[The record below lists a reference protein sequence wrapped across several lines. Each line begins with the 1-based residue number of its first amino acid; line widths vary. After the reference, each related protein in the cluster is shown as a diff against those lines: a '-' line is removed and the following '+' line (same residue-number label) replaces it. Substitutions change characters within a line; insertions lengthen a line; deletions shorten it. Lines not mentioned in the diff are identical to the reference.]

1 MYKYDTFDQR
11 ILRDRVT
18 QFADQTDRFLKGELT
33 EEEFRPLRL
42 QNGLYIQ
49 RQAPMLR
56 VAIPYGVLSSQ
67 QMRALGDIARDF
79 DRGYGHFTT
88 RQNIQF
94 NWPKLADVPT
104 ILQRLADVDMHAIQ
118 TSGNCVR
125 NTTSDA
131 FAGIAPDETVDP
143 RPYCELIRQWSTF
156 LPEFA
161 ALPRKFKIA
170 VTGSTS
176 DRAAIMVHDIGI
188 HIRLNEA
195 GKVVA
200 DMRVG
205 GGLGRTPIVSP
216 LIKTGLPWQDLL
228 TYCEAVLRIYNQF
241 GRRDNMYK
249 ARIKILVKALGAQAF
264 AKEVDAEFA
273 HLQGGAGTLT
283 QAELDRV
290 NKHFIAKQVSPRA
303 DVLPT
308 VNDAAQTIA
317 FQRWLE
323 RNTHA
328 HKVAGYRAVSLS
340 FKRTGVA
347 PGDASTEV
355 MHAVADLSDAFSQ
368 GELVVTHEQNVVLP
382 NVPVS
387 ELYQLWIQA
396 KKLGLARANIGL
408 ISDMIACPGGD
419 FCALANARSLPIA
432 EAVNAQFED
441 IDFQTDLGDL
451 TLNISGC
458 INSCGHHHIG
468 NIGILGVDK
477 NDEEFYQITLGGRGG
492 NDTKIGTVIGPS
504 FSAEQVPGV
513 IATVLKV
520 YTQQRFDDELFID
533 VVDRLGIAPF
543 KAAVY
548 DKPKLDTNI
557 ANAAN
562 TDYEEL
568 GCYA

>member
-11 ILRDRVT
+11 ILRERVT
-18 QFADQTDRFLKGELT
+18 QFADQTERFLKGELT

-56 VAIPYGVLSSQ
+56 VAVPYGVLSSQ

-170 VTGSTS
+170 VTGATS

-188 HIRLNEA
+188 HIRLDEA

-216 LIKTGLPWQDLL
+216 MIKTGLPWQDLL
-228 TYCEAVLRIYNQF
+228 TYCEAVLRVYNQF

-290 NKHFIAKQVSPRA
+290 SAHFVSKQVTPRA
-303 DVLPT
+303 DVLST
-308 VNDAAQTIA
+308 VNDASQTIP
-317 FQRWLE
+317 FQRWLD

-328 HKVAGYRAVSLS
+328 HKVVGYRAVSLS
-340 FKRTGVA
+340 FKRTSIA

-387 ELYQLWIQA
+387 ELYRLWVQA
-396 KKLGLARANIGL
+396 KSLGLARANIGL

-432 EAVNAQFED
+432 EAVNARFED

-477 NDEEFYQITLGGRGG
+477 NDEEFYQITLGGHGG

-504 FSAEQVPGV
+504 FAAEQVPDV
-513 IATVLKV
+513 IATVLNV
-520 YTQQRFDDELFID
+520 YTTQRHEDELFID

-548 DKPKLDTNI
+548 DKPKLETNI
-557 ANAAN
+557 ANAAD

>member
-1 MYKYDTFDQR
+1 MYQYDSYDQTIVR
-11 ILRDRVT
+11 ERAI
-18 QFADQTDRFLKGELT
+18 QFADQTRRYLAGELT

-56 VAIPYGVLSSQ
+56 IAIPYGLLNSQ
-67 QMRALGDIARDF
+67 QMRTLGDLAQEF
-79 DRGYGHFTT
+79 DHGYAHFTT

-94 NWPKLADVPT
+94 NWPKLEDVPT
-104 ILQRLADVDMHAIQ
+104 ILARLADVNMHAIQ

-170 VTGSTS
+170 VTGASS
-176 DRAAIMVHDIGI
+176 DRAAIQVHDIGI
-188 HIRLNEA
+188 QMRLNTE
-195 GKVVA
+195 GQVVA
-200 DMRVG
+200 DIRVG

-216 LIKTGLPWQDLL
+216 LIKASLPWQHLL
-228 TYCEAVLRIYNQF
+228 TYCEAVLRVYNQF

-249 ARIKILVKALGAQAF
+249 ARIKILVKALGTDAFSQA
-264 AKEVDAEFA
+264 VDEEFS
-273 HLQGGAGTLT
+273 HLIDGPGTLT

-290 NKHFIAKQVSPRA
+290 KQHFIEARLAPCENISPHSET
-303 DVLPT
+303 DKTSDPG
-308 VNDAAQTIA
+308 
-317 FQRWLE
+317 FKRWLE

-328 HKVAGYRAVSLS
+328 HRVSGYTAVSLS
-340 FKRTGVA
+340 FKRTGIA
-347 PGDASTEV
+347 PGDASTEI
-355 MHAVADLSDAFSQ
+355 MHATAQLADDFSL

-382 NVPVS
+382 NVLTHQ
-387 ELYQLWIQA
+387 LYDLWLRA
-396 KKLGLARANIGL
+396 KNLNLARPNIGL
-408 ISDMIACPGGD
+408 ITDMIACPGGD
-419 FCALANARSLPIA
+419 FCSLANARSLPIA
-432 EAVNAQFED
+432 EAINARFED
-441 IDFQTDLGDL
+441 IDFQCDLGDL

-492 NDTKIGTVIGPS
+492 NRSKIGTVIGPS
-504 FSAEQVPGV
+504 FAAEQVP
-513 IATVLKV
+513 TVLSSILTV
-520 YTQQRFDDELFID
+520 YTQNRYDDELFID

-548 DKPKLDTNI
+548 L
-557 ANAAN
+557 
-562 TDYEEL
+562 ESH
-568 GCYA
+568 

>member
-1 MYKYDTFDQR
+1 MYQYDSYDQTIVR
-11 ILRDRVT
+11 ERAA
-18 QFADQTDRFLKGELT
+18 QFADQTRRYLAGELT
-33 EEEFRPLRL
+33 EEEFRPMRL

-56 VAIPYGVLSSQ
+56 VAIPYGLLSST

-94 NWPKLADVPT
+94 NWPKVEDIPA
-104 ILQRLADVDMHAIQ
+104 ILHRLADVNMHAIQ

-170 VTGSTS
+170 VTGATS
-176 DRAAIMVHDIGI
+176 DRAAIQVHDIGI
-188 HIRLNEA
+188 QMRLDAA
-195 GKVVA
+195 GLVVA
-200 DMRVG
+200 DVRVG

-216 LIKTGLPWQDLL
+216 VIKTGLPWQHLL
-228 TYCEAVLRIYNQF
+228 TYCEAVLRVYNQF

-249 ARIKILVKALGAQAF
+249 ARIKILVKALGAEAF
-264 AKEVDAEFA
+264 AKEVDEEFA
-273 HLQGGAGTLT
+273 HLINGAGTLT

-290 NKHFIAKQVSPRA
+290 KGHFVEANLQPRSETVAAWTDA
-303 DVLPT
+303 DE
-308 VNDAAQTIA
+308 AANPG
-317 FQRWLE
+317 FKRWLE

-328 HKVAGYRAVSLS
+328 HRVPGYTAVSLS
-340 FKRTGVA
+340 FKRTGIA
-347 PGDASTEV
+347 PGDADTDV
-355 MHAVADLSDAFSQ
+355 MHATAQLADDFSL
-368 GELVVTHEQNVVLP
+368 GEMVVTHEQNVVLP
-382 NVPVS
+382 NVPTHQLHS
-387 ELYQLWIQA
+387 LWIRA
-396 KKLGLARANIGL
+396 KALGLARANIGL
-408 ISDMIACPGGD
+408 LTDMIACPGGD

-432 EAVNAQFED
+432 EAVNARFEN
-441 IDFQTDLGDL
+441 IDFQHDLGDL

-477 NDEEFYQITLGGRGG
+477 NDQEFYQITLGGRGG
-492 NDTKIGTVIGPS
+492 SNSKIGGVIGPS
-504 FSAEQVPGV
+504 FAAEEVPDV
-513 IATVLKV
+513 LATILTV
-520 YTQQRFDDELFID
+520 YTQQRHADELFID
-533 VVDRLGIAPF
+533 VIDRLGIAPF
-543 KAAVY
+543 KTAVY
-548 DKPKLDTNI
+548 
-557 ANAAN
+557 ANATPHSSTETTHA
-562 TDYEEL
+562 
-568 GCYA
+568 

>member
-1 MYKYDTFDQR
+1 MYQYDSYDQTIVR
-11 ILRDRVT
+11 ERAI
-18 QFADQTDRFLKGELT
+18 QFADQTRRYLAGELT

-56 VAIPYGVLSSQ
+56 IAIPYGLLNSQ
-67 QMRALGDIARDF
+67 QMRTLGDLAQEF
-79 DRGYGHFTT
+79 DHGYAHFTT

-94 NWPKLADVPT
+94 NWPKLEDVPT
-104 ILQRLADVDMHAIQ
+104 ILARLADVNMHAIQ

-170 VTGSTS
+170 VTGATS
-176 DRAAIMVHDIGI
+176 DRAAIQVHDIGI
-188 HIRLNEA
+188 QMRLNTE
-195 GKVVA
+195 GQVVA
-200 DMRVG
+200 DIRVG

-216 LIKTGLPWQDLL
+216 LIKANLPWQHLL
-228 TYCEAVLRIYNQF
+228 TYCEAVLRVYNQF

-249 ARIKILVKALGAQAF
+249 ARIKILVKALGTDAFSQA
-264 AKEVDAEFA
+264 VDEEFS
-273 HLQGGAGTLT
+273 HLIDGPGTLT

-290 NKHFIAKQVSPRA
+290 KQHFIEARLAPCENISPHSEI
-303 DVLPT
+303 DKT
-308 VNDAAQTIA
+308 NDPG
-317 FQRWLE
+317 FKRWLE

-328 HKVAGYRAVSLS
+328 HRVSGYTAVSLS
-340 FKRTGVA
+340 FKRTGIA
-347 PGDASTEV
+347 PGDASTEI
-355 MHAVADLSDAFSQ
+355 MRATAQLADDFSL

-382 NVPVS
+382 NVLTHQ
-387 ELYQLWIQA
+387 LYDLWLRA
-396 KKLGLARANIGL
+396 KNLNLARPNIGL
-408 ISDMIACPGGD
+408 ITDMIACPGGD
-419 FCALANARSLPIA
+419 FCSLANARSLPIA
-432 EAVNAQFED
+432 EAINARFED
-441 IDFQTDLGDL
+441 IDFQCDLGDL

-492 NDTKIGTVIGPS
+492 NRSKIGTVIGPS
-504 FSAEQVPGV
+504 FAAEQVPS
-513 IATVLKV
+513 VLSSILTV
-520 YTQQRFDDELFID
+520 YTQNRYDDELFID

-548 DKPKLDTNI
+548 L
-557 ANAAN
+557 
-562 TDYEEL
+562 ESH
-568 GCYA
+568 

>member
-1 MYKYDTFDQR
+1 MYQYDSYDQTIVR
-11 ILRDRVT
+11 ERAA
-18 QFADQTDRFLKGELT
+18 QFADQTRRYLAGELT
-33 EEEFRPLRL
+33 EEEFRPMRL

-56 VAIPYGVLSSQ
+56 VAIPYGLLNSQ
-67 QMRALGDIARDF
+67 QMRALGDIAHTF
-79 DRGYGHFTT
+79 DRDYGHFTT

-94 NWPKLADVPT
+94 NWPKVEDVPT
-104 ILQRLADVDMHAIQ
+104 ILQRLADVNMHAIQ

-170 VTGSTS
+170 VTGATS
-176 DRAAIMVHDIGI
+176 DRAAIQVHDIGI
-188 HIRLNEA
+188 TMRLDEA
-195 GKVVA
+195 GLVVA
-200 DMRVG
+200 DVRVG

-216 LIKTGLPWQDLL
+216 VIKTGLPWQHLL
-228 TYCEAVLRIYNQF
+228 TYCEAVLRVYNQF

-264 AKEVDAEFA
+264 AKEVDDEFA
-273 HLQGGAGTLT
+273 HLINGQGTLT

-290 NKHFIAKQVSPRA
+290 KAHFFEAHLQPRTESIPNWQA
-303 DVLPT
+303 LETENPG
-308 VNDAAQTIA
+308 
-317 FQRWLE
+317 FSRWLE

-328 HKVAGYRAVSLS
+328 HRVAGYTAVSLS
-340 FKRTGVA
+340 FKRTGIA
-347 PGDASTEV
+347 PGDASTDV
-355 MHAVADLSDAFSQ
+355 MHATAQLAEDFSHS
-368 GELVVTHEQNVVLP
+368 EMVVTHEQNIVLP
-382 NVPVS
+382 NVPTHQLHS
-387 ELYQLWIQA
+387 LWIRA
-396 KKLGLARANIGL
+396 KALGLARANIGL

-432 EAVNAQFED
+432 ESVNTRFESL
-441 IDFQTDLGDL
+441 DFQHDLGDL

-477 NDEEFYQITLGGRGG
+477 NDQEFYQITLGGRGG
-492 NDTKIGTVIGPS
+492 NHSKIGTVMGPS
-504 FSAEQVPGV
+504 FAAEQVPDV
-513 IATVLKV
+513 LATILNV
-520 YTQQRFDDELFID
+520 YTQQRHEDELFID

-543 KAAVY
+543 KTAVY
-548 DKPKLDTNI
+548 ADTTTHTETRH
-557 ANAAN
+557 A
-562 TDYEEL
+562 
-568 GCYA
+568 

>member
-1 MYKYDTFDQR
+1 MAMYQYDTHDKTIVRQR
-11 ILRDRVT
+11 VA
-18 QFADQTDRFLKGELT
+18 QFADQTRRFLAGELT

-56 VAIPYGVLSSQ
+56 VAIPYGVLNSR

-94 NWPKLADVPT
+94 NWPKLEDVPT
-104 ILQRLADVDMHAIQ
+104 LLQRLAAVDMHALP
-118 TSGNCVR
+118 TRGHCVR

-170 VTGSTS
+170 VTGATS

-195 GKVVA
+195 GLVVA

-205 GGLGRTPIVSP
+205 GGLGRTPIISP
-216 LIKTGLPWQDLL
+216 LIKTDLPWQDLL
-228 TYCEAVLRIYNQF
+228 TYCEAVLRVYNQF

-249 ARIKILVKALGAQAF
+249 ARIKILVKAVGAEAF

-283 QAELDRV
+283 QTELDRV
-290 NKHFIAKQVSPRA
+290 KTHFVAKQVSPRA
-303 DVLPT
+303 ANLAKASDV
-308 VNDAAQTIA
+308 NEQAA
-317 FQRWLE
+317 FERWYG
-323 RNTHA
+323 RNTHP

-340 FKRTGVA
+340 FKRTGIA
-347 PGDASTEV
+347 PGDASTDV
-355 MHAVADLSDAFSQ
+355 MHAVAGLADSFSQ
-368 GELVVTHEQNVVLP
+368 GELMVTHEQNVVLP
-382 NVPVS
+382 NVAMT
-387 ELYQLWIQA
+387 ELYSLWLQA
-396 KKLGLARANIGL
+396 RSLGLARANIGL

-432 EAVNAQFED
+432 EAINARFED

-477 NDEEFYQITLGGRGG
+477 NDEEFYQVTLGGRGG
-492 NDTKIGTVIGPS
+492 NDSKIGTVIGPS
-504 FSAEQVPGV
+504 FAAEQVPDV
-513 IATVLKV
+513 LATVLNV
-520 YTQQRFDDELFID
+520 YTSNRHEDELFID

-543 KAAVY
+543 KTAVY
-548 DKPKLDTNI
+548 AEHSVKHAMSKDSSHD
-557 ANAAN
+557 
-562 TDYEEL
+562 
-568 GCYA
+568 

>member
-1 MYKYDTFDQR
+1 MYQYDSYDQTIVR
-11 ILRDRVT
+11 ERAI
-18 QFADQTDRFLKGELT
+18 QFADQTRRYLAGELT

-56 VAIPYGVLSSQ
+56 VAIPYGLLNSQ
-67 QMRALGDIARDF
+67 QMRTLGDIAQEF
-79 DRGYGHFTT
+79 DHGYAHFTT

-94 NWPKLADVPT
+94 NWPKLEDVPT
-104 ILQRLADVDMHAIQ
+104 ILARLADVNMHAIQ

-170 VTGSTS
+170 VTGASS
-176 DRAAIMVHDIGI
+176 DRAAIQVHDIGI
-188 HIRLNEA
+188 QMRLNA
-195 GKVVA
+195 DGQVVA
-200 DMRVG
+200 DIRVG

-216 LIKTGLPWQDLL
+216 LIKASLPWQHLL
-228 TYCEAVLRIYNQF
+228 TYCEAVLRVYNQF

-249 ARIKILVKALGAQAF
+249 ARIKILVKALGIDAFSQA
-264 AKEVDAEFA
+264 VDEEFS
-273 HLQGGAGTLT
+273 HLIDGPGTLT
-283 QAELDRV
+283 QAEFDRV
-290 NKHFIAKQVSPRA
+290 KQHFIEARLAPCEDISPHSET
-303 DVLPT
+303 DKTSDPG
-308 VNDAAQTIA
+308 

-328 HKVAGYRAVSLS
+328 HRVSGYTAVSLS
-340 FKRTGVA
+340 FKRTGIA
-347 PGDASTEV
+347 PGDASTEI
-355 MHAVADLSDAFSQ
+355 MHATAQLADDFSL

-382 NVPVS
+382 NVLTHQ
-387 ELYQLWIQA
+387 LYDLWLRA
-396 KKLGLARANIGL
+396 KSLNLARPNIGL
-408 ISDMIACPGGD
+408 ITDMIACPGGD
-419 FCALANARSLPIA
+419 FCSLANARSLPIA
-432 EAVNAQFED
+432 EAINARFEN
-441 IDFQTDLGDL
+441 IDFQCDLGDL

-492 NDTKIGTVIGPS
+492 NRSKIGTVIGPS
-504 FSAEQVPGV
+504 FAAEQVPN
-513 IATVLKV
+513 VLSSILTV
-520 YTQQRFDDELFID
+520 YTQNRYDDELFID

-548 DKPKLDTNI
+548 L
-557 ANAAN
+557 
-562 TDYEEL
+562 ESH
-568 GCYA
+568 

>member
-1 MYKYDTFDQR
+1 MAMYQYDPFDKQIVR
-11 ILRDRVT
+11 ERVA
-18 QFADQTDRFLKGELT
+18 QFADQTRRFLAGELT

-49 RQAPMLR
+49 RLAPMLR
-56 VAIPYGVLSSQ
+56 ICVPYGVLSSRQ
-67 QMRALGDIARDF
+67 LRALGDIARDY
-79 DRGYGHFTT
+79 DRGYAHFTT
-88 RQNIQF
+88 RQNVQL
-94 NWPKLADVPT
+94 NWPKLEDVPA

-170 VTGSTS
+170 VTGATS

-195 GKVVA
+195 GLVVA

-205 GGLGRTPIVSP
+205 GGLGRTPLISP
-216 LIKTGLPWQDLL
+216 VIKTDLPWQDLL
-228 TYCEAVLRIYNQF
+228 TYCEAVLRVYNQF

-249 ARIKILVKALGAQAF
+249 ARIKILVKALGAEAF

-273 HLQGGAGTLT
+273 HLQGGVGTIT

-290 NKHFIAKQVSPRA
+290 KTHFTSREVAPRSEA
-303 DVLPT
+303 QPVI
-308 VNDAAQTIA
+308 NDAAYSK
-317 FQRWLE
+317 WLE
-323 RNTHA
+323 RNVHA
-328 HKVAGYRAVSLS
+328 HKVSGYKAVSLS
-340 FKRTGVA
+340 FKRTGIA

-355 MHAVADLSDAFSQ
+355 MIAVANLADAFSS
-368 GELVVTHEQNVVLP
+368 GELVVTHEQNMVLP
-382 NVPVS
+382 NVRAS
-387 ELYQLWIQA
+387 ELYALWQETKA
-396 KKLGLARANIGL
+396 LGLARANIGL

-432 EAVNAQFED
+432 QAINARFED
-441 IDFQTDLGDL
+441 IDFQTDLGEL

-477 NDEEFYQITLGGRGG
+477 NEEEFYQVTLGGRGG
-492 NDTKIGTVIGPS
+492 NDSKIGTVIGPS
-504 FSAEQVPGV
+504 FAAEQVPDV
-513 IATVLKV
+513 LATVLNV
-520 YTQQRFDDELFID
+520 YTTNRHEDELFID

-548 DKPKLDTNI
+548 EQRETHH
-557 ANAAN
+557 
-562 TDYEEL
+562 EQ
-568 GCYA
+568 GQQS

>member
-1 MYKYDTFDQR
+1 MYQYDSYDQTIVR
-11 ILRDRVT
+11 ERAI
-18 QFADQTDRFLKGELT
+18 QFADQTRRYLAGELT

-56 VAIPYGVLSSQ
+56 IAIPYGLLNSQ
-67 QMRALGDIARDF
+67 QMRTLGDLAQEF
-79 DRGYGHFTT
+79 DHGYAHFTT

-94 NWPKLADVPT
+94 NWPKLEDVPT
-104 ILQRLADVDMHAIQ
+104 ILARLADVNMHAIQ

-170 VTGSTS
+170 VTGATS
-176 DRAAIMVHDIGI
+176 DRAAIQVHDIGI
-188 HIRLNEA
+188 QMRLNTE
-195 GKVVA
+195 GQVVA
-200 DMRVG
+200 DIRVG

-216 LIKTGLPWQDLL
+216 LIKANLPWQHLL
-228 TYCEAVLRIYNQF
+228 TYCEAVLRVYNQF

-249 ARIKILVKALGAQAF
+249 ARIKILVKALGTDAFSQA
-264 AKEVDAEFA
+264 VDEEFS
-273 HLQGGAGTLT
+273 HLIDGPGTLT

-290 NKHFIAKQVSPRA
+290 KQHFIEARLAPCENISPHSET
-303 DVLPT
+303 DKT
-308 VNDAAQTIA
+308 NDLG
-317 FQRWLE
+317 FKRWLE

-328 HKVAGYRAVSLS
+328 HRVSGYTAVSLS
-340 FKRTGVA
+340 FKRTGIA
-347 PGDASTEV
+347 PGDASTEI
-355 MHAVADLSDAFSQ
+355 MRATAQLADDFSL

-382 NVPVS
+382 NVLTHQ
-387 ELYQLWIQA
+387 LYDLWLRA
-396 KKLGLARANIGL
+396 KNLNLARPNIGL
-408 ISDMIACPGGD
+408 ITDMIACPGGD
-419 FCALANARSLPIA
+419 FCSLANARSLPIA
-432 EAVNAQFED
+432 EAINARFED
-441 IDFQTDLGDL
+441 IDFQCDLGDL

-492 NDTKIGTVIGPS
+492 NRSKIGTVIGPS
-504 FSAEQVPGV
+504 FAAEQVPS
-513 IATVLKV
+513 VLSSILTV
-520 YTQQRFDDELFID
+520 YTQNRYDDELFID

-548 DKPKLDTNI
+548 L
-557 ANAAN
+557 
-562 TDYEEL
+562 ESH
-568 GCYA
+568 

>member
-1 MYKYDTFDQR
+1 MAMYQYDTHDKTIVRQR
-11 ILRDRVT
+11 VA
-18 QFADQTDRFLKGELT
+18 QFADQTRRFLAGELT

-56 VAIPYGVLSSQ
+56 VAVPYGVLSSQ

-94 NWPKLADVPT
+94 NWPKLEDVPT

-131 FAGIAPDETVDP
+131 FASIAPDETVDP

-170 VTGSTS
+170 VTGATS

-188 HIRLNEA
+188 HIRLDEA

-216 LIKTGLPWQDLL
+216 LIRTGLPWQDLL
-228 TYCEAVLRIYNQF
+228 TYCEAVLRVYNQF

-249 ARIKILVKALGAQAF
+249 ARIKILVKALGAEAF

-308 VNDAAQTIA
+308 VNDAAEIIP
-317 FQRWLE
+317 FHRWLE

-355 MHAVADLSDAFSQ
+355 MHAVAGLSDTFSQ

-382 NVPVS
+382 NVAAS
-387 ELYQLWIQA
+387 ELYRLWVQA
-396 KKLGLARANIGL
+396 KALGLARANIGL

-432 EAVNAQFED
+432 EAVNARFED
-441 IDFQTDLGDL
+441 IDFQNDLGDL

-504 FSAEQVPGV
+504 FAAEQVPDV
-513 IATVLKV
+513 IATVLNV
-520 YTQQRFDDELFID
+520 YTSQRHEDELFID

-543 KAAVY
+543 KTAVY
-548 DKPKLDTNI
+548 EHHSVKHSLSKDSSHD
-557 ANAAN
+557 
-562 TDYEEL
+562 
-568 GCYA
+568 

>member
-1 MYKYDTFDQR
+1 MYQYDAY
-11 ILRDRVT
+11 DRAIVRERAL
-18 QFADQTDRFLKGELT
+18 QFADQTRRFLAAELT
-33 EEEFRPLRL
+33 EEEFRPMRL

-56 VAIPYGVLSSQ
+56 VAIPYGVLNSQ
-67 QMRALGDIARDF
+67 QMRALGNIAREF

-94 NWPKLADVPT
+94 NWPKLEDVPT
-104 ILQRLADVDMHAIQ
+104 ILQRLAEVDMHAIQ

-170 VTGSTS
+170 VTGASH
-176 DRAAIMVHDIGI
+176 DRAAVQVHDIGI
-188 HIRLNEA
+188 QMRLNA
-195 GKVVA
+195 HGDVVA

-216 LIKTGLPWQDLL
+216 LIKVGLPWQDIL
-228 TYCEAVLRIYNQF
+228 TYCEAVLRVYNQH

-249 ARIKILVKALGAQAF
+249 ARIKILVKALTPEVFAQ
-264 AKEVDAEFA
+264 EVDAEFA
-273 HLQGGAGTLT
+273 HLQGGAGTVT
-283 QAELDRV
+283 AAELARV
-290 NKHFIAKQVSPRA
+290 KAHFSDAPLTPNPDTA
-303 DVLPT
+303 PA
-308 VNDAAQTIA
+308 VNAPAYH
-317 FQRWLE
+317 RWVE

-328 HKVAGYRAVSLS
+328 HKTPGYAAVSLS
-340 FKRTGVA
+340 FKRTGIA

-355 MHAVADLSDAFSQ
+355 MHAVADLADAFSL

-382 NVPVS
+382 NVRLS
-387 ELYQLWIQA
+387 DLHALWLQA
-396 KKLGLARANIGL
+396 RALGLGRANIGL

-419 FCALANARSLPIA
+419 FCSLANARSLPVAAAI
-432 EAVNAQFED
+432 NARFESV
-441 IDFQTDLGDL
+441 DFQHDLGDL

-492 NDTKIGTVIGPS
+492 NATKIGTVIGPS
-504 FSAEQVPGV
+504 FAAEQVPE
-513 IATVLKV
+513 VLAKVLAV
-520 YTQQRFDDELFID
+520 YTAQRHEGELFID
-533 VVDRLGIAPF
+533 AFDRLGLAPF
-543 KAAVY
+543 KSAVY
-548 DKPKLDTNI
+548 DKTDLQE
-557 ANAAN
+557 ANHA
-562 TDYEEL
+562 
-568 GCYA
+568 

>member
-1 MYKYDTFDQR
+1 MYQYDSYDQTIVR
-11 ILRDRVT
+11 ERAV
-18 QFADQTDRFLKGELT
+18 QFADQTRRYLAGELT

-56 VAIPYGVLSSQ
+56 VAIPYGLLNSQ
-67 QMRALGDIARDF
+67 QMRTLGDIAQEF
-79 DRGYGHFTT
+79 DHGYAHFTT

-94 NWPKLADVPT
+94 NWPKLEDVPT
-104 ILQRLADVDMHAIQ
+104 ILARLADVNMHAIQ

-170 VTGSTS
+170 VTGASS
-176 DRAAIMVHDIGI
+176 DRAAIQVHDIGI
-188 HIRLNEA
+188 QMRLNA
-195 GKVVA
+195 DGQVVA
-200 DMRVG
+200 DIRVG

-216 LIKTGLPWQDLL
+216 LIKASLPWQHLL
-228 TYCEAVLRIYNQF
+228 TYCEAVLRVYNQF

-249 ARIKILVKALGAQAF
+249 ARIKILVKALGTDAFSQA
-264 AKEVDAEFA
+264 VDEEFS
-273 HLQGGAGTLT
+273 HLIDGPGTLT
-283 QAELDRV
+283 QAEFDRV
-290 NKHFIAKQVSPRA
+290 KQHFIEARLAPCENISPHSET
-303 DVLPT
+303 DKTSDPG
-308 VNDAAQTIA
+308 
-317 FQRWLE
+317 FKRWLE

-328 HKVAGYRAVSLS
+328 HRVSGYTAVSLS
-340 FKRTGVA
+340 FKRTGIA
-347 PGDASTEV
+347 PGDASTEI
-355 MHAVADLSDAFSQ
+355 MHATAQLADDFSL

-382 NVPVS
+382 NVLTHQ
-387 ELYQLWIQA
+387 LYDLWTRA
-396 KKLGLARANIGL
+396 KNLNLARPNIGL
-408 ISDMIACPGGD
+408 ITDMIACPGGD
-419 FCALANARSLPIA
+419 FCSLANARSLPIA
-432 EAVNAQFED
+432 EAINARFEN
-441 IDFQTDLGDL
+441 IDFQCDLGDL

-492 NDTKIGTVIGPS
+492 NRSKIGTVIGPS
-504 FSAEQVPGV
+504 FAAEQVPS
-513 IATVLKV
+513 VLSSILTV
-520 YTQQRFDDELFID
+520 YTQNRYDDELFID

-548 DKPKLDTNI
+548 L
-557 ANAAN
+557 
-562 TDYEEL
+562 ESH
-568 GCYA
+568 

>member
-1 MYKYDTFDQR
+1 MYQYDPFDKQIVR
-11 ILRDRVT
+11 ERVA
-18 QFADQTDRFLKGELT
+18 QFADQTRRFLTGELT

-56 VAIPYGVLSSQ
+56 VAVPYGVLSSRQ
-67 QMRALGDIARDF
+67 LRALGDIARDF

-94 NWPKLADVPT
+94 NWPKLEDVPT

-170 VTGSTS
+170 VTGAAS

-188 HIRLNEA
+188 HIRLNDA
-195 GKVVA
+195 GQVVA

-205 GGLGRTPIVSP
+205 GGLGRTPIISP
-216 LIKTGLPWQDLL
+216 LIKSDLPWQDLL
-228 TYCEAVLRIYNQF
+228 TYCEAVLRVYNQF

-273 HLQGGAGTLT
+273 HLQGGVGTIT

-290 NKHFIAKQVSPRA
+290 KTHFTAREAKPRGET
-303 DVLPT
+303 LPA
-308 VNDAAQTIA
+308 VNDPAYL
-317 FQRWLE
+317 RWLE
-323 RNTHA
+323 RNVHA
-328 HKVAGYRAVSLS
+328 HKVTGYKAVSLS
-340 FKRTGVA
+340 FKRTGTA

-355 MHAVADLSDAFSQ
+355 MHAVANLADAFSS
-368 GELVVTHEQNVVLP
+368 GELVVTHEQNMVLP
-382 NVPVS
+382 NVQAS
-387 ELYQLWIQA
+387 DLHELWLQA
-396 KKLGLARANIGL
+396 KALGLARANIGL

-432 EAVNAQFED
+432 EAINARFED
-441 IDFQTDLGDL
+441 IDFQNDLGEL

-477 NDEEFYQITLGGRGG
+477 NDEEFYQVTLGGRGG
-492 NDTKIGTVIGPS
+492 NDSKIGTVIGPS
-504 FSAEQVPGV
+504 FAAEQVPDV
-513 IATVLKV
+513 LATVLNV
-520 YTQQRFDDELFID
+520 YTAQRHEDELFID
-533 VVDRLGIAPF
+533 VLDRLGIAPF

-548 DKPKLDTNI
+548 GEHSVKHILSKDSSHD
-557 ANAAN
+557 
-562 TDYEEL
+562 
-568 GCYA
+568 

>member
-1 MYKYDTFDQR
+1 MYQYDSYDQTIVR
-11 ILRDRVT
+11 ERAI
-18 QFADQTDRFLKGELT
+18 QFADQTRRYLAGELT

-56 VAIPYGVLSSQ
+56 VAIPYGLLNSQ
-67 QMRALGDIARDF
+67 QMRTLGDIAQEF
-79 DRGYGHFTT
+79 DHGYAHFTT

-94 NWPKLADVPT
+94 NWPKVEDVPT
-104 ILQRLADVDMHAIQ
+104 ILARLADVNMHAIQ

-131 FAGIAPDETVDP
+131 FAGIAPDEAVDP

-170 VTGSTS
+170 VTGASS
-176 DRAAIMVHDIGI
+176 DRAAIQVHDIGI
-188 HIRLNEA
+188 QMRLDNN
-195 GKVVA
+195 GQVVA
-200 DMRVG
+200 DIRVG

-216 LIKTGLPWQDLL
+216 LVKKALPWQHLL
-228 TYCEAVLRIYNQF
+228 TYCEAVLRVYNQF

-249 ARIKILVKALGAQAF
+249 ARIKILVKALGTEAFSQAVEEEF
-264 AKEVDAEFA
+264 SHLVD
-273 HLQGGAGTLT
+273 GPGTLT

-290 NKHFIAKQVSPRA
+290 KQHFIEARLTPCDTVSPDNQA
-303 DVLPT
+303 DKIDDP
-308 VNDAAQTIA
+308 A
-317 FQRWLE
+317 FKRWLE

-328 HKVAGYRAVSLS
+328 HRVAGYTAVSLS
-340 FKRTGVA
+340 FKRTGIA
-347 PGDASTEV
+347 PGDASTEI
-355 MHAVADLSDAFSQ
+355 MHATAQLADDFSL

-382 NVPVS
+382 NVLTHQ
-387 ELYQLWIQA
+387 LYPLWLRA
-396 KKLGLARANIGL
+396 KELGLARPNIGL
-408 ISDMIACPGGD
+408 ITDMIACPGGD
-419 FCALANARSLPIA
+419 FCSLANARSLPIA
-432 EAVNAQFED
+432 EAINARFED
-441 IDFQTDLGDL
+441 IDFQYDLGDL

-492 NDTKIGTVIGPS
+492 HHSKIGTVIGPS
-504 FSAEQVPGV
+504 FAAEE
-513 IATVLKV
+513 ISDVLSRILNV
-520 YTQQRFDDELFID
+520 YTEHRHEDELFID
-533 VVDRLGIAPF
+533 VFDRLGVAPF

-548 DKPKLDTNI
+548 P
-557 ANAAN
+557 
-562 TDYEEL
+562 ESH
-568 GCYA
+568 

>member
-1 MYKYDTFDQR
+1 MVMYQYDPFDKQIVR
-11 ILRDRVT
+11 ERVA
-18 QFADQTDRFLKGELT
+18 QFADQTRRFLSGELT

-56 VAIPYGVLSSQ
+56 ICVPYGVLSSRQ
-67 QMRALGDIARDF
+67 LRTLGDIARDF
-79 DRGYGHFTT
+79 DRGYAHFTT
-88 RQNIQF
+88 RQNVQL
-94 NWPKLADVPT
+94 NWPKLEDVPT

-170 VTGSTS
+170 VTGATS
-176 DRAAIMVHDIGI
+176 DRAAIMVHDIGL
-188 HIRLNEA
+188 HIRLNDA
-195 GKVVA
+195 GQVVA
-200 DMRVG
+200 DVRVG

-216 LIKTGLPWQDLL
+216 VIKTDLPWQDLL
-228 TYCEAVLRIYNQF
+228 TYCEAVLRVYNQF

-273 HLQGGAGTLT
+273 HLQGGVGTIT

-290 NKHFIAKQVSPRA
+290 KTHFTDRMVAPRSEALPAVS
-303 DVLPT
+303 
-308 VNDAAQTIA
+308 DAAYTK
-317 FQRWLE
+317 WLE
-323 RNTHA
+323 RNVHP
-328 HKVAGYRAVSLS
+328 HKVAGYKAVSLS
-340 FKRTGVA
+340 FKRTGTA
-347 PGDASTEV
+347 PGDASTDV
-355 MHAVADLSDAFSQ
+355 MHAVANLADAYSS
-368 GELVVTHEQNVVLP
+368 GELVVTHEQNMVLP
-382 NVPVS
+382 NVRAS
-387 ELYQLWIQA
+387 DLHELWLQA
-396 KKLGLARANIGL
+396 KALGLARANIGL

-432 EAVNAQFED
+432 EAINARFED

-477 NDEEFYQITLGGRGG
+477 NEEEFYQVTLGGRGG
-492 NDTKIGTVIGPS
+492 NDSKIGTVIGPS
-504 FSAEQVPGV
+504 FAAEQVPDV
-513 IATVLKV
+513 LATVLNV
-520 YTQQRFDDELFID
+520 YTTNRHEDELFID

-548 DKPKLDTNI
+548 EQHSVKHIMSKDSSHD
-557 ANAAN
+557 
-562 TDYEEL
+562 
-568 GCYA
+568 

>member
-1 MYKYDTFDQR
+1 MYQYDSYDQTIVR
-11 ILRDRVT
+11 ERAV
-18 QFADQTDRFLKGELT
+18 QFADQTRRYLAGELT

-56 VAIPYGVLSSQ
+56 VAIPYGLLNSQ
-67 QMRALGDIARDF
+67 QMRTLGDIAQEF
-79 DRGYGHFTT
+79 DHGYAHFTT

-94 NWPKLADVPT
+94 NWPKLEDVPA
-104 ILQRLADVDMHAIQ
+104 ILARLADVNMHAIQ

-170 VTGSTS
+170 VTGATS
-176 DRAAIMVHDIGI
+176 DRAAIQVHDIGI
-188 HIRLNEA
+188 QIRLNTE
-195 GKVVA
+195 GQVVA
-200 DMRVG
+200 DIRVG
-205 GGLGRTPIVSP
+205 GGLGRTPIISP
-216 LIKTGLPWQDLL
+216 LIKDSLPWQHLL
-228 TYCEAVLRIYNQF
+228 TYCEAVLRVYNQF

-249 ARIKILVKALGAQAF
+249 ARIKILVKALGTEAFSQAV
-264 AKEVDAEFA
+264 EEEFSY
-273 HLQGGAGTLT
+273 LIDGPGTIT

-290 NKHFIAKQVSPRA
+290 KQHFIEAHLTPCEYIPSYNETDK
-303 DVLPT
+303 T
-308 VNDAAQTIA
+308 NDSS
-317 FQRWLE
+317 FKRWLE

-328 HKVAGYRAVSLS
+328 HRVSGYTAVSLS
-340 FKRTGVA
+340 FKRTGIA
-347 PGDASTEV
+347 PGDASTEI
-355 MHAVADLSDAFSQ
+355 MHATAQLADDFSL

-382 NVPVS
+382 NVLTHQ
-387 ELYQLWIQA
+387 LYDVWLRA
-396 KKLGLARANIGL
+396 KHLNLARPNIGL
-408 ISDMIACPGGD
+408 ITDMIACPGGD
-419 FCALANARSLPIA
+419 FCSLANARSLPIA
-432 EAVNAQFED
+432 EAINARFEN
-441 IDFQTDLGDL
+441 IDFQCDLGDL

-492 NDTKIGTVIGPS
+492 NRSKIGTVIGPS
-504 FSAEQVPGV
+504 FAAEQVPD
-513 IATVLKV
+513 VLSSILTV
-520 YTQQRFDDELFID
+520 YTQHRHDDELFID
-533 VVDRLGIAPF
+533 VIDRLGIAPF

-548 DKPKLDTNI
+548 L
-557 ANAAN
+557 
-562 TDYEEL
+562 ESH
-568 GCYA
+568 

>member
-1 MYKYDTFDQR
+1 MYQYDPFDKQIVR
-11 ILRDRVT
+11 ERVA
-18 QFADQTDRFLKGELT
+18 QFADQTRRFLAGELT
-33 EEEFRPLRL
+33 EEEFRPMRL

-56 VAIPYGVLSSQ
+56 VAVPYGVLSSNQ
-67 QMRALGDIARDF
+67 LRALGDIARDF

-94 NWPKLADVPT
+94 NWPKLEDVPA

-170 VTGSTS
+170 VTGAAS

-188 HIRLNEA
+188 HIRLDDT
-195 GKVVA
+195 GHVVA

-205 GGLGRTPIVSP
+205 GGLGRTPIISP
-216 LIKTGLPWQDLL
+216 LIKTGLPWRDLL
-228 TYCEAVLRIYNQF
+228 TYCEAVLRVYNQF

-264 AKEVDAEFA
+264 ASEVDAEFA
-273 HLQGGAGTLT
+273 HLQGGPGTIT
-283 QAELDRV
+283 QAEFDRV
-290 NKHFIAKQVSPRA
+290 KAHFTSRIVQAIESPRSEA
-303 DVLPT
+303 LPAVSDV
-308 VNDAAQTIA
+308 A
-317 FQRWLE
+317 FAKWLE
-323 RNTHA
+323 RNVHD
-328 HKVAGYRAVSLS
+328 HKVAGYKAVSLS
-340 FKRTGVA
+340 FKRTGIA
-347 PGDASTEV
+347 PGDASTQV
-355 MHAVADLSDAFSQ
+355 MHAVADLADAFSN
-368 GELVVTHEQNVVLP
+368 GELVVTHEQNMVLP
-382 NVPVS
+382 NVAAS
-387 ELYQLWIQA
+387 DLHALWLQA
-396 KKLGLARANIGL
+396 RELGLARANIGL

-432 EAVNAQFED
+432 EAINARFED
-441 IDFQTDLGDL
+441 IDFQSDLGDL

-477 NDEEFYQITLGGRGG
+477 NDEEFYQVTLGGRGG

-504 FSAEQVPGV
+504 FAAEQVPDV
-513 IATVLKV
+513 LATVLGV
-520 YTQQRFDDELFID
+520 YTAARHDDELFID

-543 KAAVY
+543 KTAVY
-548 DKPKLDTNI
+548 EAHRVKHVMSKDSSHD
-557 ANAAN
+557 
-562 TDYEEL
+562 
-568 GCYA
+568 

>member
-1 MYKYDTFDQR
+1 MYQYDIHDKTIVR
-11 ILRDRVT
+11 ERVA
-18 QFADQTDRFLKGELT
+18 QFANQTRRFLAGELT
-33 EEEFRPLRL
+33 EDEFRPLRL

-56 VAIPYGVLSSQ
+56 VAIPYGVLNSQ
-67 QMRALGDIARDF
+67 QMRALGDIAREF

-94 NWPKLADVPT
+94 NWPKLEDVPT
-104 ILQRLADVDMHAIQ
+104 MLQRLADVDMHAIQ

-156 LPEFA
+156 LPEFS

-170 VTGSTS
+170 VTGATS

-188 HIRLNEA
+188 HIRLDDA

-228 TYCEAVLRIYNQF
+228 TYCEAVLRVYNQF

-249 ARIKILVKALGAQAF
+249 ARIKILVKALGAEAF
-264 AKEVDAEFA
+264 AQEVDAEFA
-273 HLQGGAGTLT
+273 HLQGGPGTLT
-283 QAELDRV
+283 QTELDRV
-290 NKHFIAKQVSPRA
+290 RKHFVAKQVAPRSDA
-303 DVLPT
+303 MPT
-308 VNDAAQTIA
+308 ASDANEKAA
-317 FQRWLE
+317 FERWLS

-340 FKRTGVA
+340 FKRTGIA

-355 MHAVADLSDAFSQ
+355 MHAVADLSDAFSR

-387 ELYQLWIQA
+387 ELYSLWIQA
-396 KKLGLARANIGL
+396 RALGLARANIGL

-432 EAVNAQFED
+432 EAVNARFED
-441 IDFQTDLGDL
+441 IDFQSDLGDL

-477 NDEEFYQITLGGRGG
+477 NDSEFYQITLGGRGG
-492 NDTKIGTVIGPS
+492 NDSKIGTVIGPS
-504 FSAEQVPGV
+504 FAAEQVPDV
-513 IATVLKV
+513 IATVLET
-520 YTQQRFDDELFID
+520 YTAARHEDELFVD

-543 KAAVY
+543 KTAVY
-548 DKPKLDTNI
+548 AKHDVKHGLSKDSSH
-557 ANAAN
+557 
-562 TDYEEL
+562 D
-568 GCYA
+568 

>member
-1 MYKYDTFDQR
+1 MYQYDPFDKQIVR
-11 ILRDRVT
+11 ERVA
-18 QFADQTDRFLKGELT
+18 QFADQTRRFLAGELT

-56 VAIPYGVLSSQ
+56 VAVPYGVLSSQ
-67 QMRALGDIARDF
+67 QLRALGDLARDF
-79 DRGYGHFTT
+79 DRGYAHFTT
-88 RQNIQF
+88 RQNVQY
-94 NWPKLADVPT
+94 NWPKLEDVPAM
-104 ILQRLADVDMHAIQ
+104 LQRLADVDMHAIQ

-170 VTGSTS
+170 VTGAAS

-188 HIRLNEA
+188 HIRLNDA
-195 GKVVA
+195 GQVVA

-228 TYCEAVLRIYNQF
+228 TYCEAVLRVYNQF

-249 ARIKILVKALGAQAF
+249 ARIKILVKALGAEAF

-273 HLQGGAGTLT
+273 HLQGGVGTIT

-290 NKHFIAKQVSPRA
+290 KTHFTNRLATPRSDA
-303 DVLPT
+303 LPA
-308 VNDAAQTIA
+308 VEDPAYL
-317 FQRWLE
+317 RWLE
-323 RNTHA
+323 RNVHA
-328 HKVAGYRAVSLS
+328 HKVAGYKAVSLS
-340 FKRTGVA
+340 FKRTGIA

-355 MHAVADLSDAFSQ
+355 MHAVANLADAFSS
-368 GELVVTHEQNVVLP
+368 GELVVTHEQNMVLP
-382 NVPVS
+382 NVRAS
-387 ELYQLWIQA
+387 ELHALWLQA
-396 KKLGLARANIGL
+396 KALGLARANIGL

-432 EAVNAQFED
+432 EAINARFED

-477 NDEEFYQITLGGRGG
+477 NEEEFYQVTLGGRGG
-492 NDTKIGTVIGPS
+492 NDSKIGTVIGPS
-504 FSAEQVPGV
+504 FAAEQVPDV
-513 IATVLKV
+513 LATVLNV
-520 YTQQRFDDELFID
+520 YTSNRHEDELFID

-548 DKPKLDTNI
+548 EQNSVKHIMSKDSSHD
-557 ANAAN
+557 
-562 TDYEEL
+562 
-568 GCYA
+568 

>member
-1 MYKYDTFDQR
+1 MYQYDSYDQTIVR
-11 ILRDRVT
+11 ERAI
-18 QFADQTDRFLKGELT
+18 QFADQTRRYLAGELT

-56 VAIPYGVLSSQ
+56 VAIPYGLLNSQ
-67 QMRALGDIARDF
+67 QMRTLGDLAQEF
-79 DRGYGHFTT
+79 DHGYAHFTT

-94 NWPKLADVPT
+94 NWPKLEDVPT
-104 ILQRLADVDMHAIQ
+104 ILARLADVNMHAIQ

-170 VTGSTS
+170 VTGATS
-176 DRAAIMVHDIGI
+176 DRAAIQVHDIGI
-188 HIRLNEA
+188 QMRLNA
-195 GKVVA
+195 DGQVVA
-200 DMRVG
+200 DIRVG

-216 LIKTGLPWQDLL
+216 LIKDSLPWQHLL
-228 TYCEAVLRIYNQF
+228 TYCEAVLRVYNQF

-249 ARIKILVKALGAQAF
+249 ARIKILVKALGTDAFSQA
-264 AKEVDAEFA
+264 VDEEFSY
-273 HLQGGAGTLT
+273 LIDGPGTLT

-290 NKHFIAKQVSPRA
+290 KQHFIEARLIPCENIPSYNETDKISN
-303 DVLPT
+303 LG
-308 VNDAAQTIA
+308 
-317 FQRWLE
+317 FKRWLE

-328 HKVAGYRAVSLS
+328 HRVSGYTAVSLS
-340 FKRTGVA
+340 FKRTGIA
-347 PGDASTEV
+347 PGDASTEI
-355 MHAVADLSDAFSQ
+355 MHATAQLADDFSL

-382 NVPVS
+382 NVLTHQ
-387 ELYQLWIQA
+387 LYDLWLRA
-396 KKLGLARANIGL
+396 KNLNLARPNIGL
-408 ISDMIACPGGD
+408 ITDMIACPGGD
-419 FCALANARSLPIA
+419 FCSLANARSLPVAAAI
-432 EAVNAQFED
+432 NARFEN
-441 IDFQTDLGDL
+441 IDFQCDLGDL

-492 NDTKIGTVIGPS
+492 NRSKIGTVIGPS
-504 FSAEQVPGV
+504 FAAEQVPD
-513 IATVLKV
+513 VLSSILTV
-520 YTQQRFDDELFID
+520 YTQNRYDDELFID

-548 DKPKLDTNI
+548 L
-557 ANAAN
+557 
-562 TDYEEL
+562 ESH
-568 GCYA
+568 

>member
-1 MYKYDTFDQR
+1 MYQYDPFDQCIVR
-11 ILRDRVT
+11 ERVV
-18 QFADQTDRFLKGELT
+18 QFADQTRRFLAGELT

-56 VAIPYGVLSSQ
+56 VAVPYGVLSSKQ
-67 QMRALGDIARDF
+67 LRALGDIARDF
-79 DRGYGHFTT
+79 DRGYAHFTT
-88 RQNIQF
+88 RQNLQF
-94 NWPKLADVPT
+94 NWPKLEDVPT

-170 VTGSTS
+170 VTGAAS

-188 HIRLNEA
+188 HMRLNEA
-195 GKVVA
+195 GQVVA

-216 LIKTGLPWQDLL
+216 LIKTGLPWQDVL
-228 TYCEAVLRIYNQF
+228 TYCEAVLRVYNQF
-241 GRRDNMYK
+241 GRRDNLYK
-249 ARIKILVKALGAQAF
+249 ARIKILVKALGAETF

-273 HLQGGAGTLT
+273 HLQGGVGTIT

-290 NKHFIAKQVSPRA
+290 KTHFTSRLAAPNQ
-303 DVLPT
+303 DNLPLIS
-308 VNDAAQTIA
+308 DATENTA

-328 HKVAGYRAVSLS
+328 HKVAGYKAVSLS
-340 FKRTGVA
+340 FKRTGIA

-355 MHAVADLSDAFSQ
+355 MHAVAALADAFSHS
-368 GELVVTHEQNVVLP
+368 ELVVTHEQNMVLP
-382 NVPVS
+382 NVRIS
-387 ELYQLWIQA
+387 QLHALWIQA
-396 KKLGLARANIGL
+396 KALGLARANIGL

-432 EAVNAQFED
+432 EAINARFED

-477 NDEEFYQITLGGRGG
+477 NDEEFYQVTLGGRGG
-492 NDTKIGTVIGPS
+492 VDTKIGSVIGPS
-504 FSAEQVPGV
+504 FAAEQVPAV
-513 IATVLKV
+513 LATVLQV
-520 YTQQRFDDELFID
+520 YTASRYEDELFID

-543 KAAVY
+543 KTAVY
-548 DKPKLDTNI
+548 AQHSVKHAMSKDNSHD
-557 ANAAN
+557 
-562 TDYEEL
+562 
-568 GCYA
+568 

>member
-1 MYKYDTFDQR
+1 MYQYDAY
-11 ILRDRVT
+11 DRTIVRERAN
-18 QFADQTDRFLKGELT
+18 QFADQTRRFLAGELT

-56 VAIPYGVLSSQ
+56 VAIPYGVLNSQ
-67 QMRALGDIARDF
+67 QMRTLGDIAREF
-79 DRGYGHFTT
+79 DRGYAHFTT

-94 NWPKLADVPT
+94 NWPKLEDVPT
-104 ILQRLADVDMHAIQ
+104 LLQRLADVDMHAIQ

-131 FAGIAPDETVDP
+131 FAGVAPDETVDP

-170 VTGSTS
+170 VTGASH
-176 DRAAIMVHDIGI
+176 DRAAVQVHDIGI
-188 HIRLNEA
+188 QMRLNDA
-195 GKVVA
+195 GAVVA

-216 LIKTGLPWQDLL
+216 LIKVGLPWQDLL
-228 TYCEAVLRIYNQF
+228 TYCEAVLRVYNQH
-241 GRRDNMYK
+241 GRRDNIYK
-249 ARIKILVKALGAQAF
+249 ARIKILVKALTPEVFAQ
-264 AKEVDAEFA
+264 EVDEEFA
-273 HLQGGAGTLT
+273 HLQGGAGTVT

-290 NKHFIAKQVSPRA
+290 KAHFTDAQLAPRFDALPVVA
-303 DVLPT
+303 DP
-308 VNDAAQTIA
+308 AY
-317 FQRWLE
+317 QRWLA

-328 HKVAGYRAVSLS
+328 HKIAGYTAVSLS
-340 FKRTGVA
+340 FKRTGIA
-347 PGDASTEV
+347 PGDATTEV
-355 MHAVADLSDAFSQ
+355 MHAVADLADAYSL

-382 NVPVS
+382 NVAS
-387 ELYQLWIQA
+387 SDLHDLWLQA
-396 KKLGLARANIGL
+396 RALGLARANIGL

-419 FCALANARSLPIA
+419 FCSLANARSLPVA
-432 EAVNAQFED
+432 AAVNARFESM
-441 IDFQTDLGDL
+441 DFQHDLGDL

-492 NDTKIGTVIGPS
+492 NATKIGAVIGPS
-504 FSAEQVPGV
+504 FAAEQVPD
-513 IATVLKV
+513 VLAKVLAV
-520 YTQQRFDDELFID
+520 YTAQRLEDELFID
-533 VVDRLGIAPF
+533 AFDRLGLAPF

-548 DKPKLDTNI
+548 DANPKE
-557 ANAAN
+557 AAH
-562 TDYEEL
+562 
-568 GCYA
+568 A

>member
-1 MYKYDTFDQR
+1 MFMYQYDTFDKQIVR
-11 ILRDRVT
+11 ERVA
-18 QFADQTDRFLKGELT
+18 QFADQTRRFLAGELT

-56 VAIPYGVLSSQ
+56 VAVPYGVLSSQ
-67 QMRALGDIARDF
+67 QLRALGDLARDF
-79 DRGYGHFTT
+79 DRGYAHFTT
-88 RQNIQF
+88 RQNVQY
-94 NWPKLADVPT
+94 NWPKLEDVPAM
-104 ILQRLADVDMHAIQ
+104 LQRLADVDMHAIQ

-170 VTGSTS
+170 VTGAAS

-188 HIRLNEA
+188 HIRLNDA
-195 GKVVA
+195 GLVVA

-228 TYCEAVLRIYNQF
+228 TYCEAVLRVYNQF

-273 HLQGGAGTLT
+273 HLQGGVGTIT

-290 NKHFIAKQVSPRA
+290 KTHFTNRIVKAIESPRSEA
-303 DVLPT
+303 QPEVT
-308 VNDAAQTIA
+308 DAAYSK
-317 FQRWLE
+317 WLE
-323 RNTHA
+323 RNVRA
-328 HKVAGYRAVSLS
+328 HKVAGYKAVSLS
-340 FKRTGVA
+340 FKRTGIA

-355 MHAVADLSDAFSQ
+355 MHAVANLADAFSS
-368 GELVVTHEQNVVLP
+368 GELVVTHEQNMVLP
-382 NVPVS
+382 NVRAS
-387 ELYQLWIQA
+387 ELHALWLQA
-396 KKLGLARANIGL
+396 KALGLARANIGL

-432 EAVNAQFED
+432 EAINARFED

-477 NDEEFYQITLGGRGG
+477 NEEEFYQVTLGGRGG
-492 NDTKIGTVIGPS
+492 NDSKIGTVIGPS
-504 FSAEQVPGV
+504 FAAEQVPDV
-513 IATVLKV
+513 LATVLNV
-520 YTQQRFDDELFID
+520 YTSNRHEDELFID

-548 DKPKLDTNI
+548 EQNSVKHIMSKDSNHD
-557 ANAAN
+557 
-562 TDYEEL
+562 
-568 GCYA
+568 